1 MLIHLRGAVVRE
13 DQKTLSGKLSP
24 ENIAMQAAANIFLSH
39 RRYEA
44 AQRMARLGQVI
55 FKRDGQLTNLPGMAG
70 AWTRS
75 RDLRP
80 IPKQSFRDWWK
91 SRDKK
96 DGANA

>member
-1 MLIHLRGAVVRE
+1 
-13 DQKTLSGKLSP
+13 
-24 ENIAMQAAANIFLSH
+24 
-39 RRYEA
+39 
-44 AQRMARLGQVI
+44 MARIGQTI

-80 IPKQSFRDWWK
+80 IPKESFRDWWK
-91 SRDKK
+91 SREKK